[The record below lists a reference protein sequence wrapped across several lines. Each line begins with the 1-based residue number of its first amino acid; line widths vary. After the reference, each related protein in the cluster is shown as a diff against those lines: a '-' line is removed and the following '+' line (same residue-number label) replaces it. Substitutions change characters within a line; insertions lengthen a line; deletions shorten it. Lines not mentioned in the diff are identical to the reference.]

1 MDTIEAIRR
10 LISTP
15 RLLSG
20 PCRMLFDDGKTKHT
34 LMGVALE
41 GRLLHLG
48 RVAIQRDKPHKSHL
62 RYRAV
67 FSMLFS
73 AFSRRLAALSIRH

>member
-1 MDTIEAIRR
+1 MDAIEAIRR
-10 LISTP
+10 LISTGS
-15 RLLSG
+15 LLSG
-20 PCRMLFDDGKTKHT
+20 PVVCSLMTAKQKHT

-73 AFSRRLAALSIRH
+73 AFSRRLGR